1 MLSSELASWQN
12 GELGSKRVVVEA
24 KLFQWIV
31 MLLRLPG
38 EGNLLL
44 QLVHLRFLQ
53 MIRPKGIWLCHRQR
67 LVPPGLCEV
76 GRSCLHTV
84 TEWLC
89 LGRLGYLTDELD
101 LNRLGVTW
109 KLKRLLRTGDD
120 VSETC
125 RTANLQ
131 YALVSAMSLA
141 EGNDVLSAYGGLSTK
156 AKRKVLHPPEH
167 VLEVHV
173 ADSHSRVTPSH
184 RVSVP
189 IGGGYGRE
197 AMAKDLKVGDLVMT
211 SHELQ
216 QQPISQ
222 IVSTEFCESCS
233 VFAITFA
240 PAVPIFGA
248 NAADSEADPA
258 QWHEQAYCERCVEH
272 PRH

>member
-131 YALVSAMSLA
+131 YALVSAMSHEVNEIYKPCHNYCFLKQTC
-141 EGNDVLSAYGGLSTK
+141 VLGICKLGGGIRKLGWFLLSTHRHFSQAAKHNLGMRIGDDVAQGCLK
-156 AKRKVLHPPEH
+156 AIQLDNRW
-167 VLEVHV
+167 
-173 ADSHSRVTPSH
+173 
-184 RVSVP
+184 
-189 IGGGYGRE
+189 
-197 AMAKDLKVGDLVMT
+197 MAIESSTSWTLFTSGQMELK
-211 SHELQ
+211 
-216 QQPISQ
+216 
-222 IVSTEFCESCS
+222 
-233 VFAITFA
+233 
-240 PAVPIFGA
+240 
-248 NAADSEADPA
+248 
-258 QWHEQAYCERCVEH
+258 
-272 PRH
+272 